1 MFIIFD
7 PDSIR
12 MKVARHTILL
22 ALSWG
27 FIWSSCKTDPD
38 FPPTD
43 LIGRWE
49 VLDAE
54 RDGNKTKSL
63 NKGYFEFYDNERLF
77 TNILNSKDTITYML
91 EGNTLNLLDQEY
103 SFNVVQLQNDSL
115 ILNTRIKKT
124 NFKIRF
130 IRTSPE

>member
-1 MFIIFD
+1 
-7 PDSIR
+7 
-12 MKVARHTILL
+12 MKVARPTILL
-22 ALSWG
+22 ALTLG
-27 FIWSSCKTDPD
+27 ILWSSCKSEPD
-38 FPPTD
+38 FPAKD

-63 NKGYFEFYDNERLF
+63 NKGYFEFHDNQRLL
-77 TNILNSKDTITYML
+77 TNILNSKDTILYEL
-91 EGNTLNLLDQEY
+91 VGNTLNLIDQEY
-103 SFNVVQLQNDSL
+103 SFNVVNLKQDSL

-130 IRTSPE
+130 IRSGKF